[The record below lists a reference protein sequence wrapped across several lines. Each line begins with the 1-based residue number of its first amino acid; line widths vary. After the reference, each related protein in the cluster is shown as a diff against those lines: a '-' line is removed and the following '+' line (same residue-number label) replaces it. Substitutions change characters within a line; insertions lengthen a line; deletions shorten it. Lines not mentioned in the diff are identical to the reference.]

1 MAEIVR
7 THFPDIEDKLL
18 KSAMDVFYQIRAIKD
33 VRKKPSTSKPQYHG
47 VYQRVGC
54 GEFADVFA
62 HEVVGAVAVG
72 LAVLDQRPP
81 LRRFR
86 RNSRL

>member
-33 VRKKPSTSKPQYHG
+33 VRKNRVLPS
-47 VYQRVGC
+47 
-54 GEFADVFA
+54 
-62 HEVVGAVAVG
+62 
-72 LAVLDQRPP
+72 
-81 LRRFR
+81 
-86 RNSRL
+86 